1 MLAGMKAW
9 KIFLGATGLALAA
22 AGASAEALRLT
33 AYERAQGWRLL
44 FDGKSLSDWR
54 GYRASKVPAN
64 WQVADNRLT
73 GSGGTPLIAEEDYQ
87 DFELAFD
94 WKVAE
99 GGVGEVYFHVN
110 EDGKSPED
118 TGPVMQLAGHNGAI
132 GGNGGLSKHWR
143 EIPFQ
148 PDTWYQAKIVVFGN
162 LVEYWIN
169 GDKVMAYAIDDKE
182 WRAAVAGSRFKAYRD
197 YGLERQ
203 GRIVLAGAG
212 VTFRAIKVRP
222 L

>member
-9 KIFLGATGLALAA
+9 KILLGAAGLALAA
-22 AGASAEALRLT
+22 SGLSAEALRLT

-54 GYRASKVPAN
+54 GYRESKVPAN

-73 GSGGTPLIAEEDYQ
+73 STGGTPLIAEEDYQ
-87 DFELAFD
+87 DFELTFD

-99 GGVGEVYFHVN
+99 GGFGEVYFHVN
-110 EDGKSPED
+110 EDGKNPEN
-118 TGPVMQLAGHNGAI
+118 TGPMMQLAGHNGPI

-143 EIPFQ
+143 EISPQ
-148 PDTWYQAKIVVFGN
+148 WDTWYQAKIVVFGYQ
-162 LVEYWIN
+162 VEYWIN
-169 GDKVMAYAIDDKE
+169 GEKVMAFMIDDKE

-197 YGLERQ
+197 YALQRA
-203 GRIVLAGAG
+203 GRVVLAGSG
-212 VTFRAIKVRP
+212 VTFRAIKIRP